1 MSKFFGK
8 AGARIKRMSDTNL
21 LLVITIAVF
30 FIMYIMAVLI
40 VKGAFLKPQQFL
52 NNLGNEAALIIA
64 SCGMSIVMIGGGIDI
79 SVGGMSALVGM
90 CCAMTLDHW
99 GGNIFTSILF
109 AIGIGLAF
117 GLVQGTLVAY
127 LGI

>member
-79 SVGGMSALVGM
+79 FAVRFSVQSA
-90 CCAMTLDHW
+90 
-99 GGNIFTSILF
+99 SF
-109 AIGIGLAF
+109 AIRWL
-117 GLVQGTLVAY
+117 LLRN
-127 LGI
+127 L